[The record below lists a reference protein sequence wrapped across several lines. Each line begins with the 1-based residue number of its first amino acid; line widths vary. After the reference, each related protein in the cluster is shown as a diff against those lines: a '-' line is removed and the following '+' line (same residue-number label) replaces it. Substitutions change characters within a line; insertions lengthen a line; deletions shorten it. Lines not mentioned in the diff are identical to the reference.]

1 MRIGAWRPGDWFRC
15 TTAPG
20 PRPVGEV
27 AQCTP
32 KRPWRVPIIRTS
44 SKGSKPIRKI
54 EKLMNEAITTSK
66 NWRMDNTEV
75 VTEGN
80 VSTVFLHGGKIAE
93 IGDNW
98 LRLFD
103 GGHRTNT
110 TKSRLNAILSVHGGG
125 FDAIFQKNFEWF
137 FHDSMRS
144 RLFLSRAEWRSS
156 K

>member
-1 MRIGAWRPGDWFRC
+1 M
-15 TTAPG
+15 
-20 PRPVGEV
+20 
-27 AQCTP
+27 
-32 KRPWRVPIIRTS
+32 
-44 SKGSKPIRKI
+44 RKI
-54 EKLMNEAITTSK
+54 EKLMNEAISNCK

-110 TKSRLNAILSVHGGG
+110 TKSRLNAILSDHGCPGERV
-125 FDAIFQKNFEWF
+125 FQKKGEWF
-137 FHDSMRS
+137 VTVNGADVPFFSGMR
-144 RLFLSRAEWRSS
+144 LN
-156 K
+156 

>member
-1 MRIGAWRPGDWFRC
+1 M
-15 TTAPG
+15 
-20 PRPVGEV
+20 
-27 AQCTP
+27 
-32 KRPWRVPIIRTS
+32 
-44 SKGSKPIRKI
+44 RKI
-54 EKLMNEAITTSK
+54 EKLMNKAICDYRH
-66 NWRMDNTEV
+66 WRSGNTEV
-75 VTEGN
+75 IADHDG
-80 VSTVFLHGGKIAE
+80 VSRVYLHGNKIAE

-144 RLFLSRAEWRSS
+144 MAIPFESGMEVV
-156 K
+156 